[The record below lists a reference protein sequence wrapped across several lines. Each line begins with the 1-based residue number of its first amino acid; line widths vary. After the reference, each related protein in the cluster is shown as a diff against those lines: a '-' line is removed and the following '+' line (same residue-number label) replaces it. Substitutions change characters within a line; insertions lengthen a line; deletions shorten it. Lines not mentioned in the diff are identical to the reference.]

1 VNESSSPSG
10 GAAKVQPEAVTAT
23 PPRPVRHPI
32 LTQHWR
38 DVVFLHW
45 PAEPRRV
52 APLLPPSVVPDL
64 IEGRTYVGLIA
75 LRMCRVGP
83 CGLPVPYLGW
93 FPEVNV
99 RVYSVGSDG
108 RRGVVFLSLDA
119 ARLVPAMI
127 GRTGLRLPYLWSRMH
142 ASRERGTVSYAS
154 SRRWPGPAGARLRLT
169 VDVGEPVTSPSPLEH
184 FLTARWGLHVRWYG
198 AKPLYVPNEH
208 PAWPLHRATL
218 RGLDENLISA
228 TGLPAPTGE
237 PVSVLYAPEVRVRA
251 GLPERL
257 PG

>member
-1 VNESSSPSG
+1 LT
-10 GAAKVQPEAVTAT
+10 KVQPEAVTAG
-23 PPRPVRHPI
+23 PPRPVRRPMLI
-32 LTQHWR
+32 QRWR
-38 DVVFLHW
+38 DVIFLHW
-45 PAEPRRV
+45 PVEPRRV
-52 APLLPPSVVPDL
+52 APLLPRSVVPDL
-64 IEGRTYVGLIA
+64 VDGGTYVGLIA

-83 CGLPVPYLGW
+83 PGLPVPYLGW

-119 ARLVPAMI
+119 ARLVPAML
-127 GRTGLRLPYLWSRMH
+127 GRAGLSLPYLWSRIR
-142 ASRERGTVSYAS
+142 ASRERGTVSYTS

-169 VDVGEPVTSPSPLEH
+169 VDVGEPVTNPSPLEQ

-198 AKPLYVPNEH
+198 AEPLYVPNEH
-208 PAWPLHRATL
+208 PAWPLRHATL
-218 RGLDENLISA
+218 RDLDENLISA

-257 PG
+257 PS